1 MMQELVLTIHRA
13 SRLLVNQ
20 DGSCEPYVVV
30 RKGPFETLTPVRT
43 TPNPVWEQ
51 KITIPFKR
59 FLSNEYPL
67 ELGVYD
73 RKRGQ
78 GYEFIG
84 GHLFTPANLS
94 AAAGTQVIQLFSRVN
109 ETDAELVGRQNNL
122 GHLTISWGAVL
133 SPVDQAHTTQLA
145 LHSTSPRAIHG
156 TAISWIRVMTRA
168 GASGRTSCE

>member
-1 MMQELVLTIHRA
+1 MTRENATTNPSQVMMQELVLTIHRA
-13 SRLLVNQ
+13 SCLLVNQ

-30 RKGPFETLTPVRT
+30 RKGPSFESLTTVRT
-43 TPNPVWEQ
+43 TINPVWEEQ
-51 KITIPFKR
+51 MTIP
-59 FLSNEYPL
+59 LLNEYPL

-73 RKRGQ
+73 TKRGQ

-122 GHLTISWGAVL
+122 GQLTISWEVVL
-133 SPVDQAHTTQLA
+133 RPVDESPTPQPAAHRI
-145 LHSTSPRAIHG
+145 SCRAIHG
-156 TAISWIRVMTRA
+156 TA
-168 GASGRTSCE
+168 